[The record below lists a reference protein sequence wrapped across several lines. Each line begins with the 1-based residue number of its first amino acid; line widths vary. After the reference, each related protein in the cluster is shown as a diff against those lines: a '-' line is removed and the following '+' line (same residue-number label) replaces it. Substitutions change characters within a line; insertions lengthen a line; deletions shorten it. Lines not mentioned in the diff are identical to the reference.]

1 MRMKLMTKAIK
12 AKFERVGTQ
21 EGATDP
27 LAILKLF
34 DPCGRWT
41 YYATEYNAEDRVLW
55 GYCVS
60 ALEPDYDE
68 WGHSDLGEIEAT
80 RNRFGLHMERDLWF
94 RPMPISEILGPEDRG
109 YRPEWAFKNLQ
120 QPQAQAQVE
129 G

>member
-60 ALEPDYDE
+60 AHGPDCDE
-68 WGHSDLGEIEAT
+68 WGYSDLEEIEAT
-80 RNRFGLHMERDLWF
+80 KNRLGLHMERDLYF
-94 RPMPISEILGPEDRG
+94 RPCPVSVCI
-109 YRPEWAFKNLQ
+109 AK
-120 QPQAQAQVE
+120 
-129 G
+129 